1 MEMKSAMK
9 TIDKS
14 HPTPEWIAQLRQR
27 FPCETEIDRILTR
40 KLKRRAGPP
49 YTPVSLETLV
59 KGTEALLGSELK
71 DGFEITEAK
80 WLSGGASKLQMSFR
94 LKWNQPD
101 VGLTTTLMVLRME
114 PSESLVETSRLRE
127 FQIIKAMEGT
137 IPVPPAFWVDADG
150 SYLPYP
156 AIVYGFAAGVT
167 KPTNVVSNVSGL
179 GTDLGPILRPILAP
193 QFVDCLARI
202 HRFDWSRANL
212 SAFDKPTPGTTEAA
226 EWQLNYWE
234 RVLEEDINEDVPLMR
249 MALSWLRNNM
259 PVADHISVIHGDYRT
274 GNFLYTEHDNRISC
288 WLDWEMAHLG
298 DRHEDIAWVHNVT
311 YGHYAEDGKTFL
323 ICGMMPETEFCAAY
337 EKASDLP
344 IDRERLRYY
353 KIKNAFQIATIAL
366 ATPYRV
372 AGGGK
377 SHQDI
382 LVAWIMGAAYPILS
396 DLRVLLEEV
405 L

>member
-1 MEMKSAMK
+1 MAKPNKSL
-9 TIDKS
+9 
-14 HPTPEWIAQLRQR
+14 PTREWIEQLRRR
-27 FPCETEIDRILTR
+27 FPCEKELDRILTR
-40 KLKRRAGPP
+40 KLQRRAGPP
-49 YTPVSLETLV
+49 YSPVSLETLV
-59 KGTEALLGSELK
+59 SGTEALLRSQLK
-71 DGFEITEAK
+71 DGFEITKAQ
-80 WLSGGASKLQMSFR
+80 WLSGGASKLQMSFL
-94 LKWNQPD
+94 LKWNQPG
-101 VGLTTTLMVLRME
+101 VGPTTTPMVLRME

-127 FQIIKAMEGT
+127 FQIIKAMQDVVL
-137 IPVPPAFWVDADG
+137 VPPAYWIDPDG

-156 AIVYGFAAGVT
+156 AIVYGFVTGVT
-167 KPTNVVSNVSGL
+167 KPSNVVSNVSGL
-179 GTDLGPILRPILAP
+179 GTDLGPALRPILAP

-202 HRFDWSRANL
+202 HLFDWRRAEL
-212 SAFDKPTPGTTEAA
+212 GAFDRPAPGTVEAA

-234 RVLEEDINEDVPLMR
+234 RVWEEDINEDVPLMR
-249 MALSWLRNNM
+249 LAIAWLRKNM
-259 PVADHISVIHGDYRT
+259 PVADSISVIHGDYRT

-298 DRHEDIAWVHNVT
+298 DRHEDIAWVHNIT

-323 ICGMMPETEFCAAY
+323 ICGMMPESEFCAAY
-337 EKASDLP
+337 EKASGLA
-344 IDRERLRYY
+344 IDQTRLRYY

-382 LVAWIMGAAYPILS
+382 LVAWIMGAGYPILN
-396 DLRVLLEEV
+396 DLRLLLEEV